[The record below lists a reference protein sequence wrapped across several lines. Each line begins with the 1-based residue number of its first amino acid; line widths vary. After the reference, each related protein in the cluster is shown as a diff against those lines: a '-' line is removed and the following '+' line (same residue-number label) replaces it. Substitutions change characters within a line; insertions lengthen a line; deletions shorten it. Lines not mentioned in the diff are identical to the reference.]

1 MDMHLNKKSISTLQ
15 DLLEHDNH
23 ETRKALR
30 SLFKDSLFTPR
41 YNISLDEERDLA
53 YQRLKSICDNKLI
66 SVLDFKENPHR
77 IFSVHEAVAMMDGSV
92 ATKMTVQF
100 NLFGGTILKL
110 GTQTHHEHLLSDIDA
125 LKAVGC
131 FGLTELGCG
140 NNAVEMQTTATYAS
154 DNEEFII
161 HTPEVKARKYW
172 ITNGAVHA
180 HYAIVFARLINN
192 EIDEGIHGFVVP
204 IRDKNMNVLP
214 GVTVWDMGCK
224 IGVNGVDNASIGFD
238 QVRIPRVNMLDSTS
252 KMSRDGAFESKVKS
266 KRGRF
271 LSLADQLLSGRLCI
285 ASMTLGSTKI
295 CLDTAIRYS
304 SSRLAVG
311 PSGKSDT
318 PIMEYQLQQRELIP
332 LLAKTYVY
340 NMALNHT
347 KDKFAK
353 LDESGSDAME
363 VLLLCCVM
371 KTQISWH
378 AENTATISRER
389 CGGQGF
395 LAVNRLGEGIV
406 GGHAGITAEGDNR
419 VLMQKIAKELLGRAD
434 KSQLAK
440 QKILTLL
447 PGFLKRMFQGTG
459 FGSLSKPTFLLSIL
473 KARESHL
480 LSELALRLHSKKKQG
495 KSLFEAWMFEESD
508 AIQALSQAYAERV
521 VYETSLE
528 VLKTCDNALKP
539 ILEKLFVLSA
549 CDWIIHDLGWL
560 VTNKIIANKT
570 GRALPIYI
578 RALCAELGPHALSL
592 IDSFGIPEHMRHA
605 PIAGDWEKYNET
617 DNFGELLSELQN
629 KSKV

>member
-1 MDMHLNKKSISTLQ
+1 
-15 DLLEHDNH
+15 
-23 ETRKALR
+23 
-30 SLFKDSLFTPR
+30 
-41 YNISLDEERDLA
+41 
-53 YQRLKSICDNKLI
+53 
-66 SVLDFKENPHR
+66 
-77 IFSVHEAVAMMDGSV
+77 
-92 ATKMTVQF
+92 
-100 NLFGGTILKL
+100 
-110 GTQTHHEHLLSDIDA
+110 
-125 LKAVGC
+125 
-131 FGLTELGCG
+131 
-140 NNAVEMQTTATYAS
+140 
-154 DNEEFII
+154 
-161 HTPEVKARKYW
+161 
-172 ITNGAVHA
+172 
-180 HYAIVFARLINN
+180 
-192 EIDEGIHGFVVP
+192 
-204 IRDKNMNVLP
+204 
-214 GVTVWDMGCK
+214 
-224 IGVNGVDNASIGFD
+224 
-238 QVRIPRVNMLDSTS
+238 
-252 KMSRDGAFESKVKS
+252 
-266 KRGRF
+266 
-271 LSLADQLLSGRLCI
+271 
-285 ASMTLGSTKI
+285 
-295 CLDTAIRYS
+295 
-304 SSRLAVG
+304 
-311 PSGKSDT
+311 
-318 PIMEYQLQQRELIP
+318 
-332 LLAKTYVY
+332 
-340 NMALNHT
+340 MALNHT
-347 KDKFAK
+347 KDLFAAIDK
-353 LDESGSDAME
+353 EGSDPME

-378 AENTATISRER
+378 AENTATTSRER

-419 VLMQKIAKELLGRAD
+419 VLMQKIAKELVGRAD

-459 FGSLSKPTFLLSIL
+459 IGSLSKPTFLLSIL

-560 VTNKIIANKT
+560 VSNKIIANKT